1 MIVYPDSSFLMSGY
15 LMDRHSP
22 AVIQRMAMQPKVL
35 VTPFHRAEMANAIY
49 QQVFRQTISN
59 PQAQLAFANFEQ
71 DCAAGIWVLTDLPRT
86 AFASCVELARRQVG
100 ILGSRTLDTL
110 HVAAALE
117 LKADR
122 FWTFDERQAK
132 MAEAVGLAI
141 M

>member
-1 MIVYPDSSFLMSGY
+1 MIVYPDSSFLISGY

-22 AVIQRMAMQPKVL
+22 TVIQRMAMQPNVL

-49 QQVFRQTISN
+49 QQVFRRTISN